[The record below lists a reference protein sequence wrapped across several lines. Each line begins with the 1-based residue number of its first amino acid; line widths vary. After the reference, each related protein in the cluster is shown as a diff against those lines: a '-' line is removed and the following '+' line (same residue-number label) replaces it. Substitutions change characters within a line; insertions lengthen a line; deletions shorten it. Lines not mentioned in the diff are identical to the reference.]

1 MLTKTVQCVTSV
13 LVACEPDQRT
23 KHQHVRCYFTPTI
36 RTIVELGGGLNT
48 IFYKNKRF
56 KNKHFKT
63 IKQKT
68 PSIKNTGGLNDP
80 PVRFYIEE
88 SVD

>member
-1 MLTKTVQCVTSV
+1 M
-13 LVACEPDQRT
+13 
-23 KHQHVRCYFTPTI
+23 
-36 RTIVELGGGLNT
+36 GGLNT
-48 IFYKNKRF
+48 IFYKFKRF
-56 KNKHFKT
+56 KNIHFKT

-88 SVD
+88 SVDCFTILTAAGSSLKTSSNSQIFSQVI